1 MKKYERGTQVMGNE
15 KKRKRKKFLRGS
27 VSFLEMVNI
36 PGFEKQKQIGE
47 RGTRNLCK
55 ATGKG

>member
-1 MKKYERGTQVMGNE
+1 MGNE

-47 RGTRNLCK
+47 RGTRYLCK